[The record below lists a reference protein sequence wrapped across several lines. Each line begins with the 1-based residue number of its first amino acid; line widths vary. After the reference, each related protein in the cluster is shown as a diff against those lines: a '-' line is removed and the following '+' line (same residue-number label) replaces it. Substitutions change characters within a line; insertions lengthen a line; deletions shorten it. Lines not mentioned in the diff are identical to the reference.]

1 MLSRGFGQRPG
12 VRDPTQLTPQ
22 IYAYAIPYAWVFT
35 PSEQIHGI
43 SAVVARE
50 TKRAPVNGFGIY
62 LDCGALAGARHSLPA
77 CAGVFRRGMRRMRL
91 Q

>member
-1 MLSRGFGQRPG
+1 MLKEFVARFGLRESYVCVMLSRGFGQRPG

-43 SAVVARE
+43 SAVVAR
-50 TKRAPVNGFGIY
+50 
-62 LDCGALAGARHSLPA
+62 DRHQRVVTAHIP
-77 CAGVFRRGMRRMRL
+77 RRGPV
-91 Q
+91 